1 MSVSAVSASPIVSS
15 AAPSVSPSA
24 SASSATPAQASSAV
38 SSSVSA
44 AAPAAAAATTTP
56 KLQRAADGDYKVAN
70 PHSSHVKDKDGDY
83 KPAGAATSAAAQ
95 SSSAVQVL
103 LNSLKVGG

>member
-1 MSVSAVSASPIVSS
+1 
-15 AAPSVSPSA
+15 
-24 SASSATPAQASSAV
+24 
-38 SSSVSA
+38 VSA
-44 AAPAAAAATTTP
+44 AAPAAAAATTTTP